1 MQSGRITETSN
12 RDLSATR
19 RTCHCDE
26 FACLQWV
33 QEILLLLL
41 VMLSVMLNNMKILVL
56 VNGYGLVG
64 REVLKLFGG
73 QYFAGK
79 SHWVWW
85 GNGLVQ
91 GGGLWRRWMAY
102 ELEEVL
108 RPPLDIRV
116 PLKSIAAKIV
126 RRQQKSAQK
135 PACKTCDWWL
145 WISTST
151 FWTKLSHSKSSIFIA
166 KVPGSLL

>member
-73 QYFAGK
+73 QYYAGK
-79 SHWVWW
+79 VAKYDEEMCWYRVVYEDGDSEDLEW
-85 GNGLVQ
+85 N
-91 GGGLWRRWMAY
+91 

-108 RPPLDIRV
+108 RPLDIMV
-116 PLKSIAAKIV
+116 PLKSISAKII
-126 RRQQKSAQK
+126 RRQQKSVQK
-135 PACKTCDWWL
+135 PA
-145 WISTST
+145 
-151 FWTKLSHSKSSIFIA
+151 KL
-166 KVPGSLL
+166 GTGNMLG